1 MKTASAPVLA
11 LALALVL
18 PFAAAPPARA
28 QEAPGP
34 ATLTVSAEGVSRRAP
49 DMASLSLGVI
59 TEAPTAG
66 EALRLN
72 AERMTRVM
80 AALRKAGLAER
91 DIQTS
96 GLSISPQYD
105 YPNGQPPALRGY
117 QAANQV
123 TATVRDLARLG
134 PVLDASVGAG
144 ANSAGQV
151 SFGLADP
158 LAAENAA
165 REAAVKALKAK
176 ADLYARATGHAG
188 VRLTALS
195 EGGFAPQPRPMMK
208 AYAMAAP
215 MAEAA
220 PTPVAPGEL
229 NLSITV
235 SGVFE
240 LVK

>member
-1 MKTASAPVLA
+1 MKTASAAVLA
-11 LALALVL
+11 LAMAL
-18 PFAAAPPARA
+18 PFWAARPVKAA
-28 QEAPGP
+28 EAPAP
-34 ATLTVSAEGVSRRAP
+34 ATLTLSAEGVSRLAP
-49 DMASLSLGVI
+49 DMASVSLGVV

-72 AERMTRVM
+72 SERMTKVM
-80 AALRKAGLAER
+80 AALKKAGLADR
-91 DIQTS
+91 DLQTS

-105 YPNGQPPALRGY
+105 YPNGRPPELRGY

-134 PVLDASVGAG
+134 PVIDATVSAG

-151 SFGLADP
+151 SFGLSNP

-165 REAAVKALKAK
+165 REAAVKALNAK
-176 ADLYARATGHAG
+176 ADLYARATGHRG

-195 EGGFAPQPRPMMK
+195 EGGFVPQPRPMMK

-215 MAEAA
+215 MADAA
-220 PTPVAPGEL
+220 PPPPVAPGEL
-229 NLSITV
+229 NISITV

-240 LVK
+240 MVK

>member
-1 MKTASAPVLA
+1 MKTASAPALA
-11 LALALVL
+11 LALALAL
-18 PFAAAPPARA
+18 PFGASRPARA
-28 QEAPGP
+28 EEAPPP

-49 DMASLSLGVI
+49 DMASISLGVI

-80 AALRKAGLAER
+80 AALKRAGLADR

-96 GLSISPQYD
+96 GLSVSPQYD
-105 YPNGQPPALRGY
+105 YPNGRPPELRGY

-188 VRLTALS
+188 VRLTAMS